1 MTSSTSSS
9 LPISGTSPMTSLFAG
24 LVTWKTLPDLEET
37 HSLLTNALDLRREGF
52 FRLRVARCVDM
63 VRESER
69 MELDRE
75 VDD

>member
-1 MTSSTSSS
+1 
-9 LPISGTSPMTSLFAG
+9 
-24 LVTWKTLPDLEET
+24 
-37 HSLLTNALDLRREGF
+37 LLTNALDLRREGF